1 MIVVMGATG
10 ATGNA
15 LLHSL
20 LALGAPV
27 RALTR
32 TPHIPIPGT
41 TGATGIRPLP
51 VEVQYADAAD
61 PRALRAAFKGAGQ
74 LFLAMANGPEQ
85 VALETRVIDIAA
97 QAGIGHIV
105 KISAPAAEADS
116 PVAVSRGH
124 HAVEERL
131 RACGLT
137 HTILRPSAFMQNLL
151 RLAPA
156 VAQGVILGA
165 MGEAP
170 CNYVDCRDI
179 GDVAAAALTRPG
191 IAGGTYTLTGPE
203 AVAYPELA
211 ARLTTLTGRPV
222 RYVDLA
228 PDELRDSLIRHA
240 HMPDWLADHV
250 TEIQQLAVT
259 RPENPTTTV
268 TDLLG
273 RPPRTL
279 DAFLREHHAH
289 FRSTDLSAE
298 PRPRQASGVRPV

>member
-32 TPHIPIPGT
+32 TPHLPIPG
-41 TGATGIRPLP
+41 ATGTHPLP

-61 PRALRAAFKGAGQ
+61 PRSLRSAFQGADQ

-105 KISAPAAEADS
+105 KISAPAAEPDS

-124 HAVEERL
+124 HAVEEHL
-131 RACGLT
+131 RACGLA
-137 HTILRPSAFMQNLL
+137 HTVLRPYAFMQNLL

-156 VAQGVILGA
+156 VARGVILGA

-170 CNYVDCRDI
+170 CNYIDCRDI

-211 ARLTTLTGRPV
+211 ARLTTLTGRAV

-228 PDELRDSLIRHA
+228 PDELRDSLIRNA

-250 TEIQQLAVT
+250 TEIQQLAIT
-259 RPENPTTTV
+259 RPENPNTTV

-289 FRSTDLSAE
+289 FRSADPSAE
-298 PRPRQASGVRPV
+298 RRPRPPSDVLPV